1 MIQSEPQPRPRP
13 ARVEFLIAGFALL
26 ALLIGEASMNAT
38 IRGTQFAAVD
48 GRMAEAV
55 IRAAFKLAAPFNVTN
70 LNHIQGFGSLL
81 LPFNVW
87 ANPAYWPFAFIDGDR
102 AAEVSGLVAL
112 ASFVIA
118 VYAMARSFD
127 LPPLPSALAA
137 QSCIVLFGPLVML
150 ASGTTVF
157 VLEPGFAVVYAP
169 LMAALGTL
177 ARIGPGRVV
186 SFILRTSLLLL
197 LLLYSIY
204 GDPLWGLIGG
214 ISWSAAFA
222 VVVLSPLRRKPIL
235 VRCAALACCV
245 VVLAA
250 SGVLEY
256 LYTLPRYT
264 ARVQFSSLLMRPA
277 DVTYGSVLFTSD
289 YAKYAY
295 GSCILGW
302 MFGLVAVSGRPRVL
316 VVAGAASFVFLLAYA
331 TAFLVLQPDWWLPL
345 PIYVEQC
352 IWPLFATAG
361 VAGYWGAL
369 RHLGLFARHLA
380 AGGDLRRRLALAG
393 RWPGVPVVAALAAV
407 TVVPAAG
414 ILAADRNRQLA
425 TAWALPQPNETELV
439 DFLSTQIGLRVGKP
453 FRGSAMFSAPDY
465 FDILSISNL
474 WQHGIPTANEYS
486 QLITPQIFYLNSSLF
501 KKDVSGDINHFV
513 PWIGSGATFETFFK
527 ALPALGVRYL
537 VAYSLF
543 PQADQQLM
551 PARTFPRRQPRG
563 PYYAWQERKWEVYEF
578 PYPNVG
584 DYSPTHVVTSDS
596 AAAIVAH
603 LSGPDFDFRRDVV
616 LGEASQPL
624 VPAREPRLSI
634 TRGGLHFSAESDGT
648 SLVLLPQQ
656 FYNCLKASDPTVR
669 IVRANLT
676 SAAVLFSGKVDTD
689 ISLGYGM
696 LSPACRRADLADV
709 NRLSMVLPGRPNR
722 IEHGWDGT
730 MKRLGAAVTAIS
742 VFHGTPSWRSD

>member
-1 MIQSEPQPRPRP
+1 MVALANEDSNASRPGAGPEPVLRKPQHVLVSETCHSSSAHCAESPAATTPPLLLPIIFRSIGGIGQRHIFLLPSLVAQKRRNFHHIARVLPKLRACTPLVRTPPGLRRARLAISDVLGYLVARPVRRVQAPAPAPLGGRMIPTQPQRGPKAR
-13 ARVEFLIAGFALL
+13 RVEFLIAGFALL

-177 ARIGPGRVV
+177 ARIGPGRVA

-256 LYTLPRYT
+256 LYTLLRYT

-295 GSCILGW
+295 GGCILGW

-331 TAFLVLQPDWWLPL
+331 TAFVVLQPDWWLPL

-369 RHLGLFARHLA
+369 RHLGLVARHLA

-393 RWPGVPVVAALAAV
+393 RWPGVPAVAALAAV

-453 FRGSAMFSAPDY
+453 FRG
-465 FDILSISNL
+465 
-474 WQHGIPTANEYS
+474 
-486 QLITPQIFYLNSSLF
+486 
-501 KKDVSGDINHFV
+501 
-513 PWIGSGATFETFFK
+513 
-527 ALPALGVRYL
+527 
-537 VAYSLF
+537 
-543 PQADQQLM
+543 
-551 PARTFPRRQPRG
+551 
-563 PYYAWQERKWEVYEF
+563 
-578 PYPNVG
+578 
-584 DYSPTHVVTSDS
+584 
-596 AAAIVAH
+596 
-603 LSGPDFDFRRDVV
+603 
-616 LGEASQPL
+616 
-624 VPAREPRLSI
+624 
-634 TRGGLHFSAESDGT
+634 
-648 SLVLLPQQ
+648 
-656 FYNCLKASDPTVR
+656 
-669 IVRANLT
+669 
-676 SAAVLFSGKVDTD
+676 
-689 ISLGYGM
+689 
-696 LSPACRRADLADV
+696 
-709 NRLSMVLPGRPNR
+709 
-722 IEHGWDGT
+722 
-730 MKRLGAAVTAIS
+730 
-742 VFHGTPSWRSD
+742 

>member
-1 MIQSEPQPRPRP
+1 MIQSEPQRRPRL
-13 ARVEFLIAGFALL
+13 ARAEFLIAGLALF

-38 IRGTQFAAVD
+38 IRGTQFAAGD

-55 IRAAFKLAAPFNVTN
+55 IRAAFKLAAPFDVTN
-70 LNHIQGFGSLL
+70 LNHIQGIGSLL
-81 LPFNVW
+81 LPFNIW

-112 ASFVIA
+112 ACFVIA

-137 QSCIVLFGPLVML
+137 QSCIVMFGPLVML

-157 VLEPGFAVVYAP
+157 VLAPGFAVVYAP

-177 ARIGPGRVV
+177 ARIEPGRIA
-186 SFILRTSLLLL
+186 SLILRTSLLVL

-204 GDPLWGLIGG
+204 CDPLWALIGG
-214 ISWSAAFA
+214 IGWSAAFA
-222 VVVLSPLRRKPIL
+222 VVALSPLRRKPIL

-295 GSCILGW
+295 GGCILGW

-316 VVAGAASFVFLLAYA
+316 VVAGVASFAFLLAYA
-331 TAFLVLQPDWWLPL
+331 TAFVVLQPDWWLPL

-380 AGGDLRRRLALAG
+380 ARGDPRRRLALAG
-393 RWPGVPVVAALAAV
+393 RWPWVPAVAALAAV
-407 TVVPAAG
+407 AVVPAAG
-414 ILAADRNRQLA
+414 ISAADRNQQLA
-425 TAWALPQPNETELV
+425 TVWVLPWPNETELV
-439 DFLSTQIGLRVGKP
+439 DFLSTQIRLRVGEP
-453 FRGSAMFSAPDY
+453 FRGSATFWATDY
-465 FDILSISNL
+465 FDVLSISNL

-486 QLITPQIFYLNSSLF
+486 QLMTPQIFYLNFSLF
-501 KKDVSGDINHFV
+501 KKKDVSSDLNRFM
-513 PWIGSGATFETFFK
+513 PWIGSGATHETFFK

-537 VAYSLF
+537 VGHSLF

-551 PARTFPRRQPRG
+551 PARTFPRSQPRG
-563 PYYAWQERKWEVYEF
+563 PYGAWQGGKWEVYEF
-578 PYPNVG
+578 PHPNVG
-584 DYSPTHVVTSDS
+584 DYSPTHVVTAGS
-596 AAAIVAH
+596 AAEIVAH

-709 NRLSMVLPGRPNR
+709 NRLGMVLPGRPNQTK
-722 IEHGWDGT
+722 HGWDDSR
-730 MKRLGAAVTAIS
+730 KRLGAAVTAIK
-742 VFHGTPSWRSD
+742 